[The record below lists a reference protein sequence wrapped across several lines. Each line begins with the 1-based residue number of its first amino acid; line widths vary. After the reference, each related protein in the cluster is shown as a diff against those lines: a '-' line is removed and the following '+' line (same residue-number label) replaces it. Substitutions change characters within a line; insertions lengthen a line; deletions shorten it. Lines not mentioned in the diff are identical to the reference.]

1 MLSKSCTNFFI
12 HKLYSEYFLHVY
24 ESKIMKPIK
33 IVFKMDEGD
42 KKE

>member
-1 MLSKSCTNFFI
+1 VI
-12 HKLYSEYFLHVY
+12 GSEYDKKNFKYMY

-33 IVFKMDEGD
+33 IVKMGMGD